1 MRDLSR
7 ASGLDLRLDSQKH
20 ALAFGKTV
28 VSAPARE
35 VSSLKYRLYGGAREI
50 KDSDIL
56 RKNKLRFDLI
66 LLAFGR
72 RGLQMPRTPG
82 STGQGGFPKLYEAV
96 YGEAWFLLQKENK
109 EDCRVIEDVILVKV
123 KPGRKIIIPP
133 GYGHI
138 LINPGKDDL
147 VAAGFSS
154 KALTRESQAGETA
167 GYARSKGGAYFIF
180 KDNLGEFFQPNPFYR
195 DVPYMR
201 IAVVSAR
208 IERFGVS
215 SNEPVYNLL
224 SKGIEKLDFLNNP
237 AKYDYSDVFEFV

>member
-35 VSSLKYRLYGGAREI
+35 VSSLKYRLYGDAREI
-50 KDSDIL
+50 KDTDIL

-66 LLAFGR
+66 LLRSGR
-72 RGLQMPRTPG
+72 RGIQMPRTPW
-82 STGQGGFPKLYEAV
+82 SAGQGGFPKLYEAV
-96 YGEAWFLLQKENK
+96 YGEAWFLLHKETK
-109 EDCRVIEDVILVKV
+109 EDPRVIEDVILVKV

-138 LINPGKDDL
+138 LINPAEDDL
-147 VAAGFSS
+147 VACVFSS
-154 KALTRESQAGETA
+154 VELIPEPKSGEGPGGA
-167 GYARSKGGAYFIF
+167 GAYFIF
-180 KDNLGEFFQPNPFYR
+180 KDNLGDPFFQPNPFYR

-208 IERFGVS
+208 IERFGVR

-237 AKYDYSDVFEFV
+237 AKYDYSDVFEFL

>member
-35 VSSLKYRLYGGAREI
+35 VSSLKYRLYGDAREI
-50 KDSDIL
+50 KDTDIL

-72 RGLQMPRTPG
+72 RGIQMPRTPG
-82 STGQGGFPKLYEAV
+82 SAGQGGFPKLYEAV
-96 YGEAWFLLQKENK
+96 YGEAWFLLHKETK
-109 EDCRVIEDVILVKV
+109 EDPRVIEDVILVKV

-138 LINPGKDDL
+138 LINPAEDDM
-147 VAAGFSS
+147 VACAFSS
-154 KALTRESQAGETA
+154 VELIPEPKSGE
-167 GYARSKGGAYFIF
+167 GPGGAAAYFIF
-180 KDNLGEFFQPNPFYR
+180 KDNLGDPFFQPNPFYR

-237 AKYDYSDVFEFV
+237 VKYDYSDVFEFL